1 MSESKK
7 LNNLKEILDNKGIK
21 ASHVAKKLDVSTQT
35 LYNWIHQR
43 SQPSLHKL
51 SELSK
56 LIDVPMSELINEDHQ

>member
-1 MSESKK
+1 MGEIKK

-21 ASHVAKKLDVSTQT
+21 ASYVAKKLDVSTQT

-56 LIDVPMSELINEDHQ
+56 LIDVPMFELINEDHQ